1 MRRVS
6 KFETSDMALHLSSN

>member
-1 MRRVS
+1 MRRVG